1 MLVRDLKI
9 LPYEFGEIFQL
20 MVGERNTNTGIYTP
34 LFCVRVPL
42 GNGNIEHYM
51 NYSVSANK
59 GVVPNQIAKEM
70 FNLMNFFDLRDWR
83 LSLDKYSDFCDCKL

>member
-1 MLVRDLKI
+1 
-9 LPYEFGEIFQL
+9 
-20 MVGERNTNTGIYTP
+20 
-34 LFCVRVPL
+34 
-42 GNGNIEHYM
+42 M

-83 LSLDKYSDFCDCKL
+83 LCLDKYSDFCDCKL